1 MPDVGV
7 FSPLV
12 LLMLMLNYQQRMDDV
27 GKDETIVSTQEG
39 GLGGGGIPDPSIG
52 SVD

>member
-12 LLMLMLNYQQRMDDV
+12 LLMMMLMVNYQQRMDDV
-27 GKDETIVSTQEG
+27 GTDETGVFPREG
-39 GLGGGGIPDPSIG
+39 DKIPDPSIG
-52 SVD
+52 GVD